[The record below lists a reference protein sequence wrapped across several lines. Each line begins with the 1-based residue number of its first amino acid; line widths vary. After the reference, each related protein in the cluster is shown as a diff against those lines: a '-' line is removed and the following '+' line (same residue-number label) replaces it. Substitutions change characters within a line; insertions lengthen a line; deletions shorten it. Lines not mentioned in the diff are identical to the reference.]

1 MEAMNCGLC
10 GSTENVMFLS
20 AGCHRL
26 VRCRACGLIYTDSF
40 GKSQSYAEED
50 YFTMKNQYVNR
61 WEEFCAIFDS
71 LLDKIVRF
79 KRKGR
84 LLDVGTGVGTLLSV
98 ATKRGFTAQGVEI
111 SEWAS
116 AFAREEKGLDVL
128 TGTLENARL
137 ETEAFDVV
145 VINHVLEH
153 VANPRTLLAEVRRI
167 LKNDGLLV
175 VGAPNIGSIMACLM
189 GGKWASLRPE
199 EHIWHFSTATL
210 KRLVTESG
218 FAEFYFEAREN
229 GPMTGWG
236 LKALLIRII
245 NGVSVLTG
253 RSEAMLLFAT
263 KKSVSVL

>member
-1 MEAMNCGLC
+1 MNCGLC

-20 AGCHRL
+20 TECHQL
-26 VRCRACGLIYTDSF
+26 VRCKACGIIYTDSF

-84 LLDVGTGVGTLLSV
+84 LLDVGTGVGTLMSV
-98 ATKRGFTAQGVEI
+98 AAKRGFTAQGVEV

-116 AFAREEKGLDVL
+116 AFARKEKGLDVL
-128 TGTLENARL
+128 TGTLEDARFG
-137 ETEAFDVV
+137 TESFDVV
-145 VINHVLEH
+145 VINHTLEH
-153 VANPRTLLAEVRRI
+153 VANPRTLLTEVRRI

-175 VGAPNIGSIMACLM
+175 IGVPNIGSIMARLR

-199 EHIWHFSTATL
+199 EHIWHFTPVTL
-210 KRLVTESG
+210 KRLVAETG
-218 FAEFYFEAREN
+218 FAKLYFEAREN
-229 GPMTGWG
+229 YPMTGWRP
-236 LKALLIRII
+236 KALIIRII
-245 NGVSVLTG
+245 NGASVLIG

-263 KKSVSVL
+263 KKSI